1 MPAEKLDKIFNPES
15 LAVIGASEK
24 EGSVGATLMDNI
36 VGGFEGDIYPVN
48 INRDKVMDIEAF
60 SSVSDIDKEVDL
72 AIIATP
78 AKTVPDIVDECGESG
93 IETGIV
99 ISAGFSETG
108 REGKK
113 LEEELEA
120 RRKKHD
126 MRLLGPN
133 CLGTIRPGQN
143 LNLTFLRKDPT
154 PGKVAFLSQ
163 SGAMGS
169 AILDWS
175 TKAKVGFSAFVSVG
189 NMLDIDFGDLIDY
202 FGQDPKTNSI
212 IMYMETVKHAEKFMS
227 AARGFARTKPILVVK
242 AGKYSK
248 SAEAVASH
256 TGSLAGEDQIYDAA
270 FKRVGVTRVSDVDDL
285 FSSSETLSKQNLPD
299 GPRMAVV
306 TNAGGPGIMTTDA
319 ILDSGGELAD
329 LTRETKQ
336 ELTELLP
343 EHASVKNPVDV
354 LGDAGSS
361 RYKGAIR
368 ICQQDENVDGV
379 IVIYAPQGEASAKD
393 AAEAVASVSKETDK
407 PIVTSF
413 MGAGEVARGREFLR
427 EEHVPTRPTPE
438 QAISAYMYMHRYA
451 RNLELLYETPEE
463 LPVNNQPPH
472 HHLKAMVRKVL
483 SSERSTLSEVESK
496 KFLDTYDIPTSST
509 KIAESADQAAN
520 KAYEMG
526 YPVVLKIYSHDI
538 THKTDVGGVELNLQS
553 KEEVKEA
560 YDRIVSRAKNQ
571 RPSAEILG
579 VTVQKMYSNVDYEL
593 ILGSK
598 KDPLFGASILF
609 GRGGTGVELYKDT
622 AAGFPPLNQVL
633 AHRLMEDTKVYQ
645 LLKGYRGKEGANI
658 RELEKQLVRFS
669 QLIIDFPEIKEI
681 DINPLAVIDGSF
693 KALDARIILDDDYKD
708 ERIDK
713 THEHLAIE
721 PYPRQ
726 YVEDWRLDDGRNI
739 TLRPI
744 KPEDEPLEFE
754 LFDSFSDKTWR
765 QRFFGPRTEVTHKEM
780 TRYTNID
787 YRREMAIIG
796 LLEENDDRKMIG
808 VGRLII
814 GPNNDTGEYAVVVG
828 DPWQRLGLG
837 EKLTDSIIGVA
848 EDKNL
853 ESIYATILKNN
864 KPMLELVRKMGF
876 QEEERNSD
884 TVKMVLRLR

>member
-1 MPAEKLDKIFNPES
+1 MPAKKLDNIFKPES

-24 EGSVGATLMDNI
+24 EGSVGATLMQNI
-36 VGGFEGDIYPVN
+36 VEGFEGDIYPVN
-48 INRDKVMDIEAF
+48 INRDEVMDIEAF
-60 SSVSDIDKEVDL
+60 SSVSEIEGEVDL
-72 AIIATP
+72 AVIATP
-78 AKTVPDIVDECGESG
+78 AKTVPGIIDECGKVG
-93 IETGIV
+93 IDSAIV

-108 REGKK
+108 KEGKQ
-113 LEEELEA
+113 LEKELEKS
-120 RRKKHD
+120 RKKHD
-126 MRLLGPN
+126 MRVLGPN
-133 CLGTIRPGQN
+133 CLGTIRPGAD
-143 LNLTFLRKDPT
+143 LNLTFLRKDAAA
-154 PGKVAFLSQ
+154 GKVAFLSQ

-189 NMLDIDFGDLIDY
+189 NMMDIDFGDLIDY
-202 FGQDPKTNSI
+202 FGQDPKTDSI
-212 IMYMETVKHAEKFMS
+212 IMYMETVKDAEKFMS

-299 GPRMAVV
+299 GPKMAIV

-329 LTRETKQ
+329 LSAKTEE
-336 ELTELLP
+336 ELTDFLP
-343 EHASVKNPVDV
+343 DQASVKNPVDV
-354 LGDAGSS
+354 LGDADTS
-361 RYKGAIR
+361 RYESSIQACIE
-368 ICQQDENVDGV
+368 DDDVDGV
-379 IVIYAPQGEASAKD
+379 IVIYAPQGKASAKD
-393 AAEAVASVSKETDK
+393 AAKAVANVSKETDK

-413 MGAGEVARGREFLR
+413 MGAGEVDEGREILR
-427 EEHVPTRPTPE
+427 KENVPTRPTPE
-438 QAISAYMYMHRYA
+438 QAISAFMYMYRYA

-472 HHLKAMVRKVL
+472 HHLKALVRKVL
-483 SSERSTLSEVESK
+483 RSGRTTLTEVESK
-496 KFLDTYDIPTSST
+496 KFLDTYGIPISKT
-509 KIAESADQAAN
+509 KIAESPSQAAN
-520 KAYEMG
+520 LAYEIG
-526 YPVVLKIYSHDI
+526 YPVALKIHSHDI
-538 THKTDVGGVELNLQS
+538 THKTDVGGVKLNLQN
-553 KEEVKEA
+553 KDEVEEA
-560 YDRIVSRAKNQ
+560 YKQIVSSAESH
-571 RPSAEILG
+571 RPSADIIG
-579 VTVQKMYSNVDYEL
+579 VSVQKMVSDVDYEL

-598 KDPLFGASILF
+598 KDPLFGATILF

-633 AHRLMEDTKVYQ
+633 AHRLMEETKVYQ
-645 LLKGYRGKEGANI
+645 LLQGYRGKEGANI
-658 RELEKQLVRFS
+658 RELEKQLIQFS

-693 KALDARIILDDDYKD
+693 QALDARIILDEEYSDRKV
-708 ERIDK
+708 EES
-713 THEHLAIE
+713 HEHLAIE

-726 YVEDWRLDDGRNI
+726 YMEEWRMDDGRNV

-744 KPEDEPLEFE
+744 KPEDEPLEFQ

-765 QRFFGPRTEVTHKEM
+765 QRFFGPRTEITHEEM

-796 LLEENDDRKMIG
+796 ILEENEGEKMIG

-814 GPNNDTGEYAVVVG
+814 GPNQDTGEYAVVVG

-864 KPMLELVRKMGF
+864 KPMLQLSRKMGF
-876 QEEERNSD
+876 EEVDRDSD
-884 TVKMVLRLR
+884 TVKMEMRLR

>member
-1 MPAEKLDKIFNPES
+1 MPAEKLDKIFKPES

-24 EGSVGATLMDNI
+24 EGSVGYTLMENI
-36 VGGFEGDIYPVN
+36 VNLFEGDIYPVN
-48 INRDKVMDIEAF
+48 INRDEVMDIEAF
-60 SSVSDIDKEVDL
+60 SSVSEIENEVDL
-72 AIIATP
+72 AVIATP
-78 AKTVPDIVDECGESG
+78 AKTVPDIVDECGKSG
-93 IETGIV
+93 IEAAIV

-108 REGKK
+108 DEGKK
-113 LEEELEA
+113 LENAIEEK
-120 RRKKHD
+120 RKKHE
-126 MRLLGPN
+126 MRILGPN
-133 CLGTIRPGQN
+133 CLGTIRPGDN
-143 LNLTFLRKDPT
+143 VNLTFLRKDPAA
-154 PGKVAFLSQ
+154 GKVAFLSQ

-212 IMYMETVKHAEKFMS
+212 IMYMETVKNAEKFMS
-227 AARGFARTKPILVVK
+227 AARGFARTKPILVIK

-270 FKRVGVTRVSDVDDL
+270 FKRAGVTRVSDVDDL

-299 GPRMAVV
+299 GPSMAII

-319 ILDSGGELAD
+319 ILDSGGKVAD
-329 LTRETKQ
+329 LSSSTEEK
-336 ELTELLP
+336 LTELLP
-343 EHASVKNPVDV
+343 PQASKKNPVDV
-354 LGDAGSS
+354 LGDAGPS
-361 RYKGAIR
+361 RYKDSIR
-368 ICQQDENVDGV
+368 ICAEDENVDGI
-379 IVIYAPQGEASAKD
+379 IVIYAPQGEATAQD
-393 AAEAVASVSKETDK
+393 AAKAVADVSGETEK

-413 MGAGEVARGREFLR
+413 MGAGEVDKGRQVLR
-427 EEHVPTRPTPE
+427 ESDVPTRPTPE

-463 LPVNNQPPH
+463 LPTNSQPPH
-472 HHLKAMVRKVL
+472 HHLKALVRKVL
-483 SSERSTLSEVESK
+483 SADRTTLTEVESK
-496 KFLDTYDIPTSST
+496 KFLDTYDIPTSPT
-509 KIAESADQAAN
+509 KVAESPDQAAN
-520 KAYEMG
+520 LAYEIG

-538 THKTDVGGVELNLQS
+538 THKTDVGGVELNLQD

-560 YDRIVSRAKNQ
+560 YERIVSRAKNH
-571 RPSAEILG
+571 RPSAEVLG
-579 VTVQKMYSNVDYEL
+579 VTVQKMISNVDYEL

-622 AAGFPPLNQVL
+622 SAGFPPLNQVL

-645 LLKGYRGKEGANI
+645 LLKGYRGREGADI
-658 RELEKQLVRFS
+658 RELEKQLIRFS

-693 KALDARIILDDDYKD
+693 RALDARIILDEDFKD
-708 ERIDK
+708 KQVEK
-713 THEHLAIE
+713 SHEHLAIS
-721 PYPRQ
+721 PYPRE
-726 YVEDWRLDDGRNI
+726 YVEDWRLSDGRNV

-744 KPEDEPLEFE
+744 RPEDEPLEFE

-765 QRFFGPRTEVTHKEM
+765 QRFFGPRTEITHEEM

-796 LLEENDDRKMIG
+796 ILGEGEDKKMVG

-814 GPNNDTGEYAVVVG
+814 GPDQYTGEYAVVVG
-828 DPWQRLGLG
+828 DPWQKLGLG

-848 EDKNL
+848 EDKGL
-853 ESIYATILKNN
+853 RSIYATILKNN
-864 KPMLELVRKMGF
+864 KPMLQLARKMGF
-876 QEEERNSD
+876 QEEERDSD

>member
-1 MPAEKLDKIFNPES
+1 MPAKKLDNIFKPES

-24 EGSVGATLMDNI
+24 EGSVGATLMQNI
-36 VGGFEGDIYPVN
+36 VEGFEGDIYPVN
-48 INRDKVMDIEAF
+48 INREEVMGIEAF
-60 SSVSDIDKEVDL
+60 SSVSDIEGEVDL
-72 AIIATP
+72 AVVATP
-78 AKTVPDIVDECGESG
+78 AKTVPGIIDECGEAG
-93 IETGIV
+93 IDSSIV

-108 REGKK
+108 KEGKK
-113 LEEELEA
+113 LEEKLEKT
-120 RRKKHD
+120 RKKHD
-126 MRLLGPN
+126 MRILGPN
-133 CLGTIRPGQN
+133 CLGTIRPGAD
-143 LNLTFLRKDPT
+143 LNLTFLRKNAAA
-154 PGKVAFLSQ
+154 GKVAFLSQ

-175 TKAKVGFSAFVSVG
+175 TRAKVGFSAFVSVG
-189 NMLDIDFGDLIDY
+189 NMMDIDFGDLIDY
-202 FGQDPKTNSI
+202 FGQDPKTDSI
-212 IMYMETVKHAEKFMS
+212 IMYMETVRDAEKFMS
-227 AARGFARTKPILVVK
+227 AARGFARTKPILVIK

-299 GPRMAVV
+299 GPKMAIV

-329 LTRETKQ
+329 LSGETEE
-336 ELTELLP
+336 ELTDFLP
-343 EHASVKNPVDV
+343 SQANVKNPVDV
-354 LGDAGSS
+354 LGDADTT
-361 RYKGAIR
+361 RYEHSIEACIE
-368 ICQQDENVDGV
+368 DDDVDGV
-379 IVIYAPQGEASAKD
+379 IVIYAPQGKASAKD
-393 AAEAVASVSKETDK
+393 AAKAVANVSKETEK

-413 MGAGEVARGREFLR
+413 MGAGEVDEGREILR
-427 EEHVPTRPTPE
+427 EENVPTRPTPE
-438 QAISAYMYMHRYA
+438 QAISAFMYMHRYA

-483 SSERSTLSEVESK
+483 RSDRTTLTEVESK
-496 KFLDTYDIPTSST
+496 KFLDTYGIPISTT
-509 KIAESADQAAN
+509 KIAESPSQAAN
-520 KAYEMG
+520 LAYEIG
-526 YPVVLKIYSHDI
+526 YPVALKIHSHDI
-538 THKTDVGGVELNLQS
+538 THKTDVGGVELNLQN
-553 KEEVKEA
+553 KDEVEEA
-560 YDRIVSRAKNQ
+560 YKRIVANAESH
-571 RPSAEILG
+571 RPSADIIG
-579 VTVQKMYSNVDYEL
+579 VSVQKMAPSVDYEL

-658 RELEKQLVRFS
+658 RELEKQLIRFS

-693 KALDARIILDDDYKD
+693 KALDARIILDEEYKD
-708 ERIDK
+708 RKVEES
-713 THEHLAIE
+713 HEHLAIE
-721 PYPRQ
+721 PYPRK
-726 YVEDWRLDDGRNI
+726 YVEDWRMDDGRSV

-754 LFDSFSDKTWR
+754 LFDSFSEKTWR
-765 QRFFGPRTEVTHKEM
+765 QRFFGPRTEITHEEM

-796 LLEENDDRKMIG
+796 ILEENGEEKMIG

-814 GPNNDTGEYAVVVG
+814 GPNQDTGEYAVVVG

-853 ESIYATILKNN
+853 ETIYATILKNN
-864 KPMLELVRKMGF
+864 KPMLQLSRKMGF
-876 QEEERNSD
+876 EEVERDSD
-884 TVKMVLRLR
+884 TVKMEMRLR

>member
-1 MPAEKLDKIFNPES
+1 MPAEKLDKIFKPES
-15 LAVIGASEK
+15 LAVVGASEK
-24 EGSVGATLMDNI
+24 EGSVGATLMKNI
-36 VGGFEGDIYPVN
+36 IEGFEGDIYPVN
-48 INRDKVMDIEAF
+48 INRDSVMDIEAF
-60 SSVSDIDKEVDL
+60 SSVKEIDKEVDL
-72 AIIATP
+72 VVIATP
-78 AKTVPDIVDECGESG
+78 AKTVPDIIDEAGEMG
-93 IETGIV
+93 IEAAII

-108 REGKK
+108 KEGAKLERK
-113 LEEELEA
+113 LEEKRE
-120 RRKKHD
+120 KHG
-126 MRLLGPN
+126 MRILGPN
-133 CLGTIRPGQN
+133 CLGTIRPGAD
-143 LNLTFLRKDPT
+143 LNLTFLRKDPAA
-154 PGKVAFLSQ
+154 GKVAFLSQ

-175 TKAKVGFSAFVSVG
+175 TKAKVGFSSFVSVG

-212 IMYMETVKHAEKFMS
+212 IMYMETVKNAEKFMS

-242 AGKYSK
+242 AGKYSE

-256 TGSLAGEDQIYDAA
+256 TGSLAGEDQIYNAA

-299 GPRMAVV
+299 GPSMAVI

-319 ILDSGGELAD
+319 ILDAGGELAD
-329 LTRETKQ
+329 LSQTTMS

-343 EHASVKNPVDV
+343 EHASKKNPVDV
-354 LGDAGSS
+354 LGDADPD
-361 RYKGAIR
+361 RYKNSIR
-368 ICQQDENVDGV
+368 ICLEDDSVDGA
-379 IVIYAPQGEASAKD
+379 IVIYAPQGEATAQE
-393 AAEAVASVSKETDK
+393 AAEAVAEISKETEK

-413 MGAGEVARGREFLR
+413 MGAGEVNKGRELLR
-427 EEHVPTRPTPE
+427 NENVPTRPTPE
-438 QAISAYMYMHRYA
+438 QAISAYMYMHNYA

-483 SSERSTLSEVESK
+483 RSDRSTLTEVEAK

-509 KIAESADQAAN
+509 KVAESADQAAN
-520 KAYEMG
+520 LAYEIG
-526 YPVVLKIYSHDI
+526 YPVVLKIHSYDI
-538 THKTDVGGVELNLQS
+538 THKTDVGGVELNLQN

-560 YDRIVSRAKNQ
+560 YRNIVSRAKNH
-571 RPSAEILG
+571 RPSADIRG
-579 VTVQKMYSNVDYEL
+579 VTVQKMVSNIDYEL

-598 KDPLFGASILF
+598 KDPLFGSTILF

-645 LLKGYRGKEGANI
+645 LLKGYRGKEGADI
-658 RELEKQLVRFS
+658 RDLEKQLIRFS

-693 KALDARIILDDDYKD
+693 RALDARMILDQDYKD
-708 ERIDK
+708 RKVEK

-726 YVEDWRLDDGRNI
+726 YVEDWRLEDGRNV

-744 KPEDEPLEFE
+744 QPEDEPLEFE

-765 QRFFGPRTEVTHKEM
+765 QRFFGPRTEISHREM

-796 LLEENDDRKMIG
+796 ILNDEGKERMIG

-814 GPNNDTGEYAVVVG
+814 GPSQDTGEYAVVVG

-853 ESIYATILKNN
+853 KSIYATILKNN
-864 KPMLELVRKMGF
+864 KPMLQLSRKMGF
-876 QEEERNSD
+876 QEVDRGSD
-884 TVKMVLRLR
+884 TVKMELELR

>member
-1 MPAEKLDKIFNPES
+1 MPAKKLDKIFNPES
-15 LAVIGASEK
+15 LAVVGASEK
-24 EGSVGATLMDNI
+24 EGSVGATLMKNI
-36 VGGFEGDIYPVN
+36 VQGFEGDIYPVN
-48 INRDKVMDIEAF
+48 INKDTVMDIEAF
-60 SSVSDIDKEVDL
+60 TSVKEIDNEVDL
-72 AIIATP
+72 AIVATP
-78 AKTVPDIVDECGESG
+78 AKTVPDIVTECGESG
-93 IETGIV
+93 IEAAII

-108 REGKK
+108 EEGKK

-120 RRKKHD
+120 RRKEHE
-126 MRLLGPN
+126 MRILGPN
-133 CLGTIRPGQN
+133 CLGTIRPGSN
-143 LNLTFLRKDPT
+143 LNLTFLRKNPSA
-154 PGKVAFLSQ
+154 GKVAFLSQ

-175 TKAKVGFSAFVSVG
+175 TKAKVGFSSFVSVG

-202 FGQDPKTNSI
+202 FGQDQKTNSI
-212 IMYMETVKHAEKFMS
+212 IMYMETVKNAEKFMS
-227 AARGFARTKPILVVK
+227 AARGFARTKPILVIK

-256 TGSLAGEDQIYDAA
+256 TGSLAGEDQIYNAA
-270 FKRVGVTRVSDVDDL
+270 FKRAGITRVSDVDDL

-299 GPRMAVV
+299 GSKMAVV

-329 LTRETKQ
+329 LSSTTVQ
-336 ELTELLP
+336 NLNELLP
-343 EHASVKNPVDV
+343 AHASTKNPVDV
-354 LGDAGSS
+354 LGDANQE
-361 RYKGAIR
+361 RYKDSIR
-368 ICQQDENVDGV
+368 ICMEDEGVDGV
-379 IVIYAPQGEASAKD
+379 IVIYAPQGEASARD
-393 AAEAVASVSKETDK
+393 AAEAVAAISKETEK

-413 MGAGEVARGREFLR
+413 MGAGEVDKGRQLLR
-427 EEHVPTRPTPE
+427 EEKVPTRPTPE
-438 QAISAYMYMHRYA
+438 QAVSAYMYMHRYA

-463 LPVNNQPPH
+463 LPTNNQPPH
-472 HHLKAMVRKVL
+472 HHLKAMIRKVL
-483 SSERSTLSEVESK
+483 SSDRSTLTEVESK
-496 KFLDTYDIPTSST
+496 KFLDTYDIPTST
-509 KIAESADQAAN
+509 TRVAESADQAAN
-520 KAYEMG
+520 IAYEIG

-538 THKTDVGGVELNLQS
+538 THKTDVGGVALNLGN

-560 YDRIVSRAKNQ
+560 YHDIVSRAQNH
-571 RPSAEILG
+571 RPSADILG
-579 VTVQKMYSNVDYEL
+579 VTVQKMISNIDYEL

-633 AHRLMEDTKVYQ
+633 AHRLMEETKVYQ
-645 LLKGYRGKEGANI
+645 LLKGYRGKEGADI
-658 RELEKQLVRFS
+658 RELEKQLTRFG

-693 KALDARIILDDDYKD
+693 KALDARIILDTDYRNKKV
-708 ERIDK
+708 EK

-726 YVEDWRLDDGRNI
+726 YVEDWRLDDGRDV

-744 KPEDEPLEFE
+744 RPEDEPLEFE

-765 QRFFGPRTEVTHKEM
+765 QRFFGPRTEVTHREM

-796 LLEENDDRKMIG
+796 ILEENDDKKMIG

-814 GPNNDTGEYAVVVG
+814 GPDQDTGEYAVVVG
-828 DPWQRLGLG
+828 DPWQKLGLG

-848 EDKNL
+848 EDKGL
-853 ESIYATILKNN
+853 KTIYATILKNN
-864 KPMLELVRKMGF
+864 KPMLQLARKMGF
-876 QEEERNSD
+876 QEEERDSD
-884 TVKMVLRLR
+884 TVDMVLRLR

>member
-1 MPAEKLDKIFNPES
+1 MPAEKLDKIFKPES
-15 LAVIGASEK
+15 LAVVGASEK
-24 EGSVGATLMDNI
+24 EGSVGATLMKNI
-36 VGGFEGDIYPVN
+36 VERFEGDIYPVN
-48 INRDKVMDIEAF
+48 INRDTVMDIEAF
-60 SSVSDIDKEVDL
+60 SSIKEIEKEVDL
-72 AIIATP
+72 AVIATP
-78 AKTVPDIVDECGESG
+78 AKTVPDIVDEAGEMG
-93 IETGIV
+93 IEAAII

-108 REGKK
+108 KK
-113 LEEELEA
+113 GANLEQELEA
-120 RRKKHD
+120 RREKHG
-126 MRLLGPN
+126 MRILGPN
-133 CLGTIRPGQN
+133 CLGTIRPGAN
-143 LNLTFLRKDPT
+143 LNLTFLRKDPAA
-154 PGKVAFLSQ
+154 GKVAFLSQ

-175 TKAKVGFSAFVSVG
+175 TKAKVGFSSFVSVG

-212 IMYMETVKHAEKFMS
+212 IMYMETVKNAEKFMS
-227 AARGFARTKPILVVK
+227 AARGFARTKPILVIK

-256 TGSLAGEDQIYDAA
+256 TGSLAGEDQIYNAA

-299 GPRMAVV
+299 GPRMAVI

-329 LTRETKQ
+329 LSQSTTG

-343 EHASVKNPVDV
+343 EHASKKNPVDV
-354 LGDAGSS
+354 LGDADPD
-361 RYKGAIR
+361 RYKNSIR
-368 ICQQDENVDGV
+368 ICLEDENVDGA
-379 IVIYAPQGEASAKD
+379 IVIYAPQGEATAQE
-393 AAEAVASVSKETDK
+393 AAEAVAEIAQETEK

-413 MGAGEVARGREFLR
+413 MGAGEVDKGREVLR
-427 EEHVPTRPTPE
+427 SENVPTRPTPE
-438 QAISAYMYMHRYA
+438 QAISAYMYMHTYA

-483 SSERSTLSEVESK
+483 RSDRSTLTEVEAK

-509 KIAESADQAAN
+509 KVAESADQAAN
-520 KAYEMG
+520 LAYEIG
-526 YPVVLKIYSHDI
+526 YPVVLKIHSYDI
-538 THKTDVGGVELNLQS
+538 THKTDVGGVELNLQN

-560 YDRIVSRAKNQ
+560 YRNIVSRAKNH
-571 RPSAEILG
+571 RPSAEIRG
-579 VTVQKMYSNVDYEL
+579 VTVQKMVSNVDYEL

-598 KDPLFGASILF
+598 KDPLFGSTILF

-645 LLKGYRGKEGANI
+645 LLKGYRGKEGADI
-658 RELEKQLVRFS
+658 RDLEKQLIRFS

-693 KALDARIILDDDYKD
+693 QALDARMILDQDYKGRKV
-708 ERIDK
+708 EK

-726 YVEDWRLDDGRNI
+726 YVEDWRLEDGRNV

-765 QRFFGPRTEVTHKEM
+765 QRFFGPRTEISHKEM

-796 LLEENDDRKMIG
+796 ILNENGKDRMIG

-814 GPNNDTGEYAVVVG
+814 GPSQDTGEYAVVVG

-853 ESIYATILKNN
+853 KSIYATILKNN
-864 KPMLELVRKMGF
+864 KPMVQLSRKMGF
-876 QEEERNSD
+876 REVDRDSD
-884 TVKMVLRLR
+884 TVKMVLELR

>member
-1 MPAEKLDKIFNPES
+1 MPAKKLDNIFKPES

-24 EGSVGATLMDNI
+24 EGSVGATLMQNI
-36 VGGFEGDIYPVN
+36 VEGFEGDIYPVN
-48 INRDKVMDIEAF
+48 IDRDEVMDIEAF
-60 SSVSDIDKEVDL
+60 SSVSEIEGEVDL
-72 AIIATP
+72 AVIATP
-78 AKTVPDIVDECGESG
+78 SKTVPGIIDECGKVG
-93 IETGIV
+93 IDSAIV

-108 REGKK
+108 KEGKK
-113 LEEELEA
+113 LEKELEKS
-120 RRKKHD
+120 RKKHD
-126 MRLLGPN
+126 MRVLGPN
-133 CLGTIRPGQN
+133 CLGTIRPGAD
-143 LNLTFLRKDPT
+143 LNLTFLRKDAAA
-154 PGKVAFLSQ
+154 GKVAFLSQ

-175 TKAKVGFSAFVSVG
+175 TRAKVGFSAFVSVG
-189 NMLDIDFGDLIDY
+189 NMMDIDFGDLIDY
-202 FGQDPKTNSI
+202 FGQDPKTDSI
-212 IMYMETVKHAEKFMS
+212 IMYMETVKDAEKFMS

-299 GPRMAVV
+299 GPKMAIV

-329 LTRETKQ
+329 LSTKTEE
-336 ELTELLP
+336 ELTDFLP
-343 EHASVKNPVDV
+343 DQASVKNPVDV
-354 LGDAGSS
+354 LGDADTARYEGSIE
-361 RYKGAIR
+361 ACIE
-368 ICQQDENVDGV
+368 DDDVDGV
-379 IVIYAPQGEASAKD
+379 IVIYAPQGKASAKD
-393 AAEAVASVSKETDK
+393 AAKAVANVSNETDK

-413 MGAGEVARGREFLR
+413 MGAGEVEEGREILR
-427 EEHVPTRPTPE
+427 KQNVPTRPTPE
-438 QAISAYMYMHRYA
+438 QAISAFMYMHRYA

-483 SSERSTLSEVESK
+483 RSDRTTLTEVESK
-496 KFLDTYDIPTSST
+496 KFLDTYGIPISTT
-509 KIAESADQAAN
+509 KIAESPSQAAN
-520 KAYEMG
+520 LAYEIG
-526 YPVVLKIYSHDI
+526 YPVALKIHSHDI
-538 THKTDVGGVELNLQS
+538 THKTDVGGVELNLQN
-553 KEEVKEA
+553 KDEVEEA
-560 YDRIVSRAKNQ
+560 YKRIVSNAESH
-571 RPSAEILG
+571 RPSANIIG
-579 VTVQKMYSNVDYEL
+579 VSVQKMVSNVDYEL

-598 KDPLFGASILF
+598 KDPLFGATILF

-633 AHRLMEDTKVYQ
+633 AHRLMEETKVYQ
-645 LLKGYRGKEGANI
+645 LLQGYRGKEGANI
-658 RELEKQLVRFS
+658 RELEKQLIQFS

-693 KALDARIILDDDYKD
+693 KALDARIILDEEYSDRTVD
-708 ERIDK
+708 ES
-713 THEHLAIE
+713 HEHLAIE

-726 YVEDWRLDDGRNI
+726 YLEEWRMDDGRNV

-744 KPEDEPLEFE
+744 KPEDEPLEFQ

-765 QRFFGPRTEVTHKEM
+765 QRFFGPRTEITHEEM

-796 LLEENDDRKMIG
+796 ILEENGEEKMIG

-814 GPNNDTGEYAVVVG
+814 GPNQDTGEYAVVVG

-853 ESIYATILKNN
+853 QSIYATILKNN
-864 KPMLELVRKMGF
+864 KPMLQLSRKMGF
-876 QEEERNSD
+876 EEVKRDSD
-884 TVKMVLRLR
+884 TVKMEMRLR

>member
-1 MPAEKLDKIFNPES
+1 MPAEKLDKIFKPES
-15 LAVIGASEK
+15 LAIIGASEK
-24 EGSVGATLMDNI
+24 EGSVGATLMRN
-36 VGGFEGDIYPVN
+36 VVEGFEGDIYPVN
-48 INRDKVMDIEAF
+48 INRDEVMDIEAF
-60 SSVSDIDKEVDL
+60 SSVGEIEEDVDL
-72 AIIATP
+72 ALIATP
-78 AKTVPDIVDECGESG
+78 AKTVPGIVDDCGEAG
-93 IETGIV
+93 IEAAII
-99 ISAGFSETG
+99 ISAGFSETSS
-108 REGKK
+108 EGKE
-113 LEEELEA
+113 LEEKISEK
-120 RRKKHD
+120 RKKHG
-126 MRLLGPN
+126 MRILGPN
-133 CLGTIRPGQN
+133 CLGTIRPESN
-143 LNLTFLRKDPT
+143 LNMTFLRKDPAA
-154 PGKVAFLSQ
+154 GKVAFLSQ

-189 NMLDIDFGDLIDY
+189 NMMDIDFGDLIDY
-202 FGQDPKTNSI
+202 FGQDPKTDSI
-212 IMYMETVKHAEKFMS
+212 IMYMETVKDAEKFMS
-227 AARGFARTKPILVVK
+227 AARSFARTKPILVIK

-299 GPRMAVV
+299 GPNMAIV

-319 ILDSGGELAD
+319 ILDAGGELAD
-329 LTRETKQ
+329 LSTSTQK
-336 ELTELLP
+336 ELNEFLP
-343 EHASVKNPVDV
+343 AEANVKNPVDV
-354 LGDAGSS
+354 LGDADTE
-361 RYKGAIR
+361 RYEHSIEVC
-368 ICQQDENVDGV
+368 IEDEDVDGV
-379 IVIYAPQGEASAKD
+379 IVIYAPQGKASAKD
-393 AAEAVASVSKETDK
+393 AARAVANVSKETDK
-407 PIVTSF
+407 PIVSSF
-413 MGAGEVARGREFLR
+413 MGAGEVDEGRQILR
-427 EEHVPTRPTPE
+427 EENVPTRPTPE
-438 QAISAYMYMHRYA
+438 QAISAFMYMHRYA

-483 SSERSTLSEVESK
+483 RSGRTTLTEVESK
-496 KFLDTYDIPTSST
+496 KFLDTYGIPISNT
-509 KIAESADQAAN
+509 KVAESPSQAAN
-520 KAYEMG
+520 LAYEMG
-526 YPVVLKIYSHDI
+526 YPVVLKVHSEDI
-538 THKTDVGGVELNLQS
+538 THKTDVGGVELNLQD

-560 YDRIVSRAKNQ
+560 YEKIVSRAKNH
-571 RPSAEILG
+571 RPSAEITG
-579 VTVQKMYSNVDYEL
+579 CSVQKMVSNVDYEL

-658 RELEKQLVRFS
+658 RELEKQLIRFS
-669 QLIIDFPEIKEI
+669 QLIVDFPEIKEI

-693 KALDARIILDDDYKD
+693 RALDARIILDEEYKD
-708 ERIDK
+708 RKVDAS
-713 THEHLAIE
+713 HEHLAIE

-726 YVEDWRLDDGRNI
+726 YIEDWRLDDGREV

-754 LFDSFSDKTWR
+754 LFDSFSEKTWR
-765 QRFFGPRTEVTHKEM
+765 QRFFGPRTEITHEEM

-796 LLEENDDRKMIG
+796 ILEDDGGKKMIG

-814 GPNNDTGEYAVVVG
+814 GPDQNTGEYAVVVG

-848 EDKNL
+848 EDNNL
-853 ESIYATILKNN
+853 KSIYATILKEN
-864 KPMLELVRKMGF
+864 KPMLQLARKMGF
-876 QEEERNSD
+876 QETDRDTE
-884 TVKMVLRLR
+884 TVKMEMELR

>member
-1 MPAEKLDKIFNPES
+1 
-15 LAVIGASEK
+15 
-24 EGSVGATLMDNI
+24 
-36 VGGFEGDIYPVN
+36 
-48 INRDKVMDIEAF
+48 
-60 SSVSDIDKEVDL
+60 
-72 AIIATP
+72 
-78 AKTVPDIVDECGESG
+78 
-93 IETGIV
+93 
-99 ISAGFSETG
+99 
-108 REGKK
+108 
-113 LEEELEA
+113 
-120 RRKKHD
+120 
-126 MRLLGPN
+126 
-133 CLGTIRPGQN
+133 
-143 LNLTFLRKDPT
+143 
-154 PGKVAFLSQ
+154 
-163 SGAMGS
+163 
-169 AILDWS
+169 
-175 TKAKVGFSAFVSVG
+175 
-189 NMLDIDFGDLIDY
+189 
-202 FGQDPKTNSI
+202 
-212 IMYMETVKHAEKFMS
+212 
-227 AARGFARTKPILVVK
+227 
-242 AGKYSK
+242 
-248 SAEAVASH
+248 
-256 TGSLAGEDQIYDAA
+256 
-270 FKRVGVTRVSDVDDL
+270 
-285 FSSSETLSKQNLPD
+285 
-299 GPRMAVV
+299 
-306 TNAGGPGIMTTDA
+306 
-319 ILDSGGELAD
+319 
-329 LTRETKQ
+329 
-336 ELTELLP
+336 
-343 EHASVKNPVDV
+343 
-354 LGDAGSS
+354 
-361 RYKGAIR
+361 
-368 ICQQDENVDGV
+368 
-379 IVIYAPQGEASAKD
+379 
-393 AAEAVASVSKETDK
+393 
-407 PIVTSF
+407 
-413 MGAGEVARGREFLR
+413 
-427 EEHVPTRPTPE
+427 
-438 QAISAYMYMHRYA
+438 
-451 RNLELLYETPEE
+451 
-463 LPVNNQPPH
+463 
-472 HHLKAMVRKVL
+472 
-483 SSERSTLSEVESK
+483 
-496 KFLDTYDIPTSST
+496 
-509 KIAESADQAAN
+509 
-520 KAYEMG
+520 MG

>member
-1 MPAEKLDKIFNPES
+1 MPAEKLDKIFKPES
-15 LAVIGASEK
+15 LAIIGASEK
-24 EGSVGATLMDNI
+24 EGSVGATLMQNI
-36 VGGFEGDIYPVN
+36 VEGFEGDIYPVN
-48 INRDKVMDIEAF
+48 INREEVMEIEAF
-60 SSVSDIDKEVDL
+60 SSVGEIEEDVDL
-72 AIIATP
+72 ALIATP
-78 AKTVPDIVDECGESG
+78 AKTVPGIVDDCGKAG
-93 IETGIV
+93 IEAAII

-108 REGKK
+108 NQGKK
-113 LEEELEA
+113 LEEKISA
-120 RRKKHD
+120 NRKKHG
-126 MRLLGPN
+126 MRILGPN
-133 CLGTIRPGQN
+133 CLGTIRPGAN
-143 LNLTFLRKDPT
+143 LNMTFLRKDAAA
-154 PGKVAFLSQ
+154 GKVAFLSQ

-189 NMLDIDFGDLIDY
+189 NMMDIDFGDLIDY
-202 FGQDPKTNSI
+202 FGQDPKTDSI
-212 IMYMETVKHAEKFMS
+212 IMYMESVKGAEKFMS
-227 AARGFARTKPILVVK
+227 AARSFARTKPILVIK

-285 FSSSETLSKQNLPD
+285 FSSSETLSKQNLPE
-299 GPRMAVV
+299 GPNMAIV

-319 ILDSGGELAD
+319 ILDSGGELA
-329 LTRETKQ
+329 
-336 ELTELLP
+336 ELSSDTQKKLSDFLP
-343 EHASVKNPVDV
+343 SEANVKNPVDV
-354 LGDAGSS
+354 LGDADTA
-361 RYKGAIR
+361 RYEQSIQVC
-368 ICQQDENVDGV
+368 INDDDVDGV
-379 IVIYAPQGEASAKD
+379 IVIYAPQGKASAKD
-393 AAEAVASVSKETDK
+393 AARAVANVSKETEK
-407 PIVTSF
+407 PIVSSF
-413 MGAGEVARGREFLR
+413 MGAGEVDEGRQILR
-427 EEHVPTRPTPE
+427 KNNVPTRPTPE
-438 QAISAYMYMHRYA
+438 QAISAFMYMYRYA

-463 LPVNNQPPH
+463 LPVNSQPPH

-483 SSERSTLSEVESK
+483 RSGRTTLTEVESK
-496 KFLDTYDIPTSST
+496 KFLDTYGIPISNT
-509 KIAESADQAAN
+509 KIAESPSQAAN
-520 KAYEMG
+520 LAYEMG
-526 YPVVLKIYSHDI
+526 YPVVLKIHSHDI

-560 YDRIVSRAKNQ
+560 YDEIVSRAKNH
-571 RPSAEILG
+571 RPSAEIIG
-579 VTVQKMYSNVDYEL
+579 VSVQKMVSDIDYEL

-658 RELEKQLVRFS
+658 RELEKQLIRFS
-669 QLIIDFPEIKEI
+669 QLVVDFPEIKEI
-681 DINPLAVIDGSF
+681 DINPLAVIEGSF
-693 KALDARIILDDDYKD
+693 RALDARIILDEKYKD
-708 ERIDK
+708 RKAEG
-713 THEHLAIE
+713 THDHLAIE

-726 YVEDWRLDDGRNI
+726 YVENWRLDDGREV

-754 LFDSFSDKTWR
+754 LFDSFSEKTWR
-765 QRFFGPRTEVTHKEM
+765 QRFFGPRTEITHEEM

-796 LLEENDDRKMIG
+796 ILEDDDGKKMIG

-814 GPNNDTGEYAVVVG
+814 GPDQNTGEYAVVVG
-828 DPWQRLGLG
+828 DPWQRSGLG

-853 ESIYATILKNN
+853 KSIYATILKSN
-864 KPMLELVRKMGF
+864 KPMLQLARKMGF
-876 QEEERNSD
+876 QETDRNSD
-884 TVKMVLRLR
+884 TVKMELELR

>member
-1 MPAEKLDKIFNPES
+1 MPAEKLDNIFKPES
-15 LAVIGASEK
+15 LAVVGASEK
-24 EGSVGATLMDNI
+24 EGSVGATLMKNI
-36 VGGFEGDIYPVN
+36 VEGFEGEIYPVN
-48 INRDKVMDIEAF
+48 INRDTVMDIEAF
-60 SSVSDIDKEVDL
+60 SSVKEIDNEVDL
-72 AIIATP
+72 AVIATP
-78 AKTVPDIVDECGESG
+78 AKTVPDIIDESG
-93 IETGIV
+93 KAGIDAAIV

-108 REGKK
+108 KEGKK
-113 LEEELEA
+113 LEEKLEA
-120 RRKKHD
+120 KREKHG
-126 MRLLGPN
+126 MRILGPN
-133 CLGTIRPGQN
+133 CLGTIRPGAN
-143 LNLTFLRKDPT
+143 LNLTFLRKDPAA
-154 PGKVAFLSQ
+154 GKVAFLSQ

-175 TKAKVGFSAFVSVG
+175 TKAKVGFSSFVSVG
-189 NMLDIDFGDLIDY
+189 NMLDIDYGDLIDY

-212 IMYMETVKHAEKFMS
+212 IMYMEAVKNAEKFMS
-227 AARGFARTKPILVVK
+227 AARGFARTKPILVIK
-242 AGKYSK
+242 AGKHSK

-270 FKRVGVTRVSDVDDL
+270 FKRVGITRVSDVDDL

-299 GPRMAVV
+299 GSRMAVV

-329 LTRETKQ
+329 LSRTTTEN
-336 ELTELLP
+336 LTELLP
-343 EHASVKNPVDV
+343 EHASKKNPVDV
-354 LGDAGSS
+354 LGDADSE
-361 RYKGAIR
+361 RYKKSIS
-368 ICQQDENVDGV
+368 ICLEDENVDGV
-379 IVIYAPQGEASAKD
+379 IVIYAPQGEASAQD
-393 AAEAVASVSKETDK
+393 AAKAVAAVSKDTEK

-413 MGAGEVARGREFLR
+413 MGAGEVNKGREILR
-427 EEHVPTRPTPE
+427 NQNVPTRPTPE
-438 QAISAYMYMHRYA
+438 QAISAYMYMHTYA

-483 SSERSTLSEVESK
+483 RSDRSTLTEVEAK
-496 KFLDTYDIPTSST
+496 KFLDTYGIPTSST
-509 KIAESADQAAN
+509 KVAESADQAAN
-520 KAYEMG
+520 LAYEVG

-538 THKTDVGGVELNLQS
+538 THKTDVGGVELNLQN

-560 YDRIVSRAKNQ
+560 YRNIVSSAKNH
-571 RPSAEILG
+571 RPSADIRG
-579 VTVQKMYSNVDYEL
+579 VTVQKMVSNIDYEL

-598 KDPLFGASILF
+598 KDPLFGSSILF

-658 RELEKQLVRFS
+658 RELEKQLIRFS

-693 KALDARIILDDDYKD
+693 KALDARMILDEDYKD
-708 ERIDK
+708 RNVEK

-721 PYPRQ
+721 PYPRK
-726 YVEDWRLDDGRNI
+726 YVEDWRLEDGRNI

-754 LFDSFSDKTWR
+754 LFDSFSEKTWR
-765 QRFFGPRTEVTHKEM
+765 QRFFGPRTEISHKEM

-796 LLEENDDRKMIG
+796 ILEENNTRRMIG

-814 GPNNDTGEYAVVVG
+814 GPSQDTGEYAVVVG

-853 ESIYATILKNN
+853 KSIYATILKNN
-864 KPMLELVRKMGF
+864 KPMLQLSRKMGF
-876 QEEERNSD
+876 HEVDRDSD
-884 TVKMVLRLR
+884 TVKMLLELR

>member
-1 MPAEKLDKIFNPES
+1 MPAEKLDNIFKPES
-15 LAVIGASEK
+15 LAIIGASEK
-24 EGSVGATLMDNI
+24 EGSVGATLMQNI
-36 VGGFEGDIYPVN
+36 VEGFEGDIYPVN
-48 INRDKVMDIEAF
+48 INREEVMNIQAF
-60 SSVSDIDKEVDL
+60 SSVGEIDEEVDL
-72 AIIATP
+72 ALIATP
-78 AKTVPDIVDECGESG
+78 AKTVPGIVDECGEAG
-93 IETGIV
+93 IESAII

-108 REGKK
+108 NKGK
-113 LEEELEA
+113 ELEKQISA
-120 RRKKHD
+120 NRKKHG
-126 MRLLGPN
+126 MRILGPN

-143 LNLTFLRKDPT
+143 LNMTFLRKDPAT
-154 PGKVAFLSQ
+154 GKVAFLSQ

-175 TKAKVGFSAFVSVG
+175 TRAKVGFSAFVSVG
-189 NMLDIDFGDLIDY
+189 NMMDIDFGDLIDY
-202 FGQDPKTNSI
+202 FGQDPKTDSI
-212 IMYMETVKHAEKFMS
+212 IMYMETVKDAEKFMS
-227 AARGFARTKPILVVK
+227 AARSFARTKPILVIK

-270 FKRVGVTRVSDVDDL
+270 FKRAGVTRVSDVDDL

-299 GPRMAVV
+299 GPKMAIV

-319 ILDSGGELAD
+319 ILDADGELANFSRN
-329 LTRETKQ
+329 TEE
-336 ELTELLP
+336 ELSEFLP
-343 EHASVKNPVDV
+343 EEANVKNPVDV
-354 LGDAGSS
+354 LGDADTS
-361 RYKGAIR
+361 RYEHSIEV
-368 ICQQDENVDGV
+368 CVEDDDVDGV
-379 IVIYAPQGEASAKD
+379 IVIYAPQGKASAKD
-393 AAEAVASVSKETDK
+393 AAQAVANVSKKTDK

-413 MGAGEVARGREFLR
+413 MGAGEVDEGRQILR
-427 EEHVPTRPTPE
+427 SNNVPTRPTPE

-483 SSERSTLSEVESK
+483 RSDRMTLTEVESK
-496 KFLDTYDIPTSST
+496 KFLDTYGIPVSNT
-509 KIAESADQAAN
+509 KVAESPSQAAN
-520 KAYEMG
+520 LAYEMG
-526 YPVVLKIYSHDI
+526 YPVVLKIHSYDI

-560 YDRIVSRAKNQ
+560 YERIVSRAKNH
-571 RPSAEILG
+571 RPSAEING
-579 VTVQKMYSNVDYEL
+579 VSVQKMVSNVDYEL

-598 KDPLFGASILF
+598 KDPLFGSSILF

-658 RELEKQLVRFS
+658 RELEKQLIRFS

-693 KALDARIILDDDYKD
+693 RALDARIILDKEYKD
-708 ERIDK
+708 RKVDESR
-713 THEHLAIE
+713 EHLAIE
-721 PYPRQ
+721 PYPRK
-726 YVEDWRLDDGRNI
+726 YVEDWRMDNGQEV

-754 LFDSFSDKTWR
+754 LFDSFSEQTWR
-765 QRFFGPRTEVTHKEM
+765 QRFFGPRTEITHEEM

-796 LLEENDDRKMIG
+796 LLEENDKKKMIG

-814 GPNNDTGEYAVVVG
+814 GSDQNTGEYAVVVG
-828 DPWQRLGLG
+828 DPWQRQGLG

-853 ESIYATILKNN
+853 KSIYATILKSN
-864 KPMLELVRKMGF
+864 KPMLQLARKMGF
-876 QEEERNSD
+876 QETDRDSD
-884 TVKMVLRLR
+884 TVKMEMELR